1 MALPRLARRGLFAA
15 IAGCLGTGAGR
26 ARQGEAWP
34 ARAVRIVVPFTPGGS
49 NDALARPLA
58 ERLREQFGQ
67 SFVVENRPGAGS
79 AVGVNFVAQSPPDGH
94 TLLVTTSSVTAIAAV
109 QGTDFDAANDLD
121 AVALLARSPLIVVV
135 PRDSPIRTIPDLV
148 RLERERPGSIHYA
161 SSGPGSTTHIMQEL
175 FNLRAGT
182 RMQHVPYRGTA
193 PALTDLAA
201 GRVQVMFTTIA
212 SAAGPLR
219 SGLLRLVAYTAE
231 GRPPG
236 TPDAP
241 TVREQGI
248 DYEAGIWWGLFGPR
262 GLPPAVRQRL
272 NEATNAALA
281 EPGFARY
288 LAGEGAVPE
297 PRTPEQ
303 FATFVREEA
312 AIMRE
317 VVRVAGIRPD

>member
-15 IAGCLGTGAGR
+15 ITGCLGTGAAH
-26 ARQGEAWP
+26 ARQAESWP

-58 ERLREQFGQ
+58 ERLREHFGQ

-79 AVGVNFVAQSPPDGH
+79 AVGVNFVAQSPPDGY

-109 QGTDFDAANDLD
+109 QGTDFDAAGDLD

-219 SGLLRLVAYTAE
+219 SGLLRLIAYTAE

-262 GLPPAVRQRL
+262 GLPPAVRRRL
-272 NEATNAALA
+272 NEAANAALA

-297 PRTPEQ
+297 PQTPEQ
-303 FATFVREEA
+303 FAAFVREEVA
-312 AIMRE
+312 TMAE
-317 VVRVAGIRPD
+317 VVRAACIRPD